1 MLAAVQRWPP
11 GESLQRTA
19 VQCRVAAL
27 LGAARR
33 PGRRVRGGRVTV
45 LLRSEPQSMELTLGG
60 GGRIKYTVK
69 DPIIPTTRVDID
81 NQLSV
86 TVKAVI
92 PISHAITVNFSVF

>member
-1 MLAAVQRWPP
+1 
-11 GESLQRTA
+11 
-19 VQCRVAAL
+19 
-27 LGAARR
+27 
-33 PGRRVRGGRVTV
+33 
-45 LLRSEPQSMELTLGG
+45 MELTLGG